1 MSHEIGGLLFFRFYT
16 CFFCLFSA
24 FFVTLPKVVNF
35 KYSIHFTMYEVCQIL
50 KEIRVQRGL
59 SLRSVHAFSG
69 IHLAQLSRIE
79 NGKRLPTLE
88 QIQILAKIYDCDEKH
103 LIIQRESDRILDSIP
118 FPEIKKETLK
128 VAEEKI
134 VYGSQYMTVFSDR
147 LIEQK
152 IGLESRRYIG
162 NKARLTDWIMEIIKV
177 HTSCAGTFC
186 DIFAGS
192 ASVAKKAI
200 PFFDNVIINDFLFSN
215 NIIYQGFFG
224 RGKWSTEKIS
234 EIIAAY
240 NAVEID
246 FLPENY
252 FSISFGG
259 KFFEHKLAKLIGYIR
274 EDIESMRPTLT
285 NKEYAILLA
294 SLIYSIDKHANTVGH
309 FDAYIKKEI
318 PERAFRLKMID
329 AQNIPNVKIF
339 REDSNTLARNISCD
353 VAYID
358 PPYNSRQYCRF
369 YHLYENLVKWEK
381 PALYGVALKPTPE
394 NMSGFCTS
402 KAPLYFEDLIANL
415 NAKYFVVSYN
425 NTYQSKSKSS
435 ANKIKLEQILDILN
449 KCGDTQVFE
458 HSYNAF
464 NTGKTEFADHKE
476 LLFVTKVDNERK
488 SKAFASILC
497 R

>member
-1 MSHEIGGLLFFRFYT
+1 MLYSY
-16 CFFCLFSA
+16 
-24 FFVTLPKVVNF
+24 FFVSLPKIVKI
-35 KYSIHFTMYEVCQIL
+35 KYQSLVSMYEVCQIL
-50 KEIRVQRGL
+50 KEIREHRGI
-59 SLRSVHAFSG
+59 SLQSVHASSG

-88 QIQILAKIYDCDEKH
+88 QIQILAKIYECDEKH
-103 LIIQRESDRILDSIP
+103 LIIQRESDRIIESMP
-118 FPEIKKETLK
+118 YPEITKETLK

-134 VYGSQYMTVFSDR
+134 AYGSQYLTVFSER
-147 LIEQK
+147 IIEPK

-162 NKARLTDWIMEIIKV
+162 NKASLTDWIMEIIQS
-177 HTSCAGTFC
+177 HTSCSGTFC

-192 ASVAKKAI
+192 GSVAKKAI
-200 PFFDNVIINDFLFSN
+200 PLFDNIIINDFLFSN

-224 RGKWSTEKIS
+224 EGEWSIEKIS
-234 EIIAAY
+234 DIIAAY
-240 NAVEID
+240 NAVEVE

-252 FSISFGG
+252 FSIHFGG
-259 KFFEHKLAKLIGYIR
+259 RFFEHKLAKLIGYIR
-274 EDIESMRPTLT
+274 EDIEDMRPTLT

-309 FDAYIKKEI
+309 FDAYIKKKI

-329 AQNIPNVKIF
+329 AQSLSNVAIF

-381 PALYGVALKPTPE
+381 PALYGVALKPAPE

-415 NAKYFVVSYN
+415 SAKYFVVSYN
-425 NTYQSKSKSS
+425 NTYKSKSKSS

-497 R
+497 RR

>member
-1 MSHEIGGLLFFRFYT
+1 
-16 CFFCLFSA
+16 
-24 FFVTLPKVVNF
+24 
-35 KYSIHFTMYEVCQIL
+35 MYEVCQIL
-50 KEIRVQRGL
+50 KEVREHKGL
-59 SLRSVHAFSG
+59 SLQYVYTNTG

-88 QIQILAKIYDCDEKH
+88 QIKILAKLYGCDERD
-103 LIIQRESDRILDSIP
+103 LMIQRESDRILESISYP
-118 FPEIKKETLK
+118 DIKKETLK

-134 VYGSQYMTVFSDR
+134 VYGSQYLTVFSDR
-147 LIEQK
+147 LIESK

-162 NKARLTDWIMEIIKV
+162 NKASLTDWIMSIVQSETTGRGI
-177 HTSCAGTFC
+177 FC

-192 ASVAKKAI
+192 GSVAKKAI
-200 PFFDNVIINDFLFSN
+200 PFFDTVIVNDFLFSN

-224 RGKWSTEKIS
+224 EGVWSIEKIS
-234 EIIAAY
+234 DIISAY
-240 NAVEID
+240 NAIEKD
-246 FLPENY
+246 DLSENY
-252 FSISFGG
+252 FSINFGG

-274 EDIESMRPTLT
+274 EDIEEMRPTLT

-318 PERAFRLKMID
+318 PEKAFRLKMID
-329 AQNIPNVKIF
+329 AQRISKVRIF
-339 REDSNTLARNISCD
+339 REDSNTLSRSISCD

-381 PALYGVALKPTPE
+381 PALYGVALKPSPE
-394 NMSGFCTS
+394 NMSGYCTS
-402 KAPLYFEDLIANL
+402 KAPLYFEDLISNL
-415 NAKYFVVSYN
+415 DAKYFVVSYN

-435 ANKIKLEQILDILN
+435 ANKIKLEQILEILN
-449 KCGDTQVFE
+449 KCGETQIFE

-488 SKAFASILC
+488 SKAFAPVLC
-497 R
+497 RR